1 LNAILDNGNIDV
13 TLIAHSI
20 GGWVSRAWI
29 SEHAIPELKDT
40 VSKIVTLG
48 TPHQPP
54 PKENIDQTRGLLK
67 YITERYPGAYE
78 KNVKYYTVI
87 GTGTQGR
94 LGFGNSLIDTIESLL
109 GYISYSVL
117 AGDGN
122 TKGDGLIPVE
132 AAKLK
137 GAELITVNNVKHS
150 DFIPT
155 PGKSLRLNFPWY
167 GSQEEAKSWFS
178 ILK

>member
-1 LNAILDNGNIDV
+1 M
-13 TLIAHSI
+13 
-20 GGWVSRAWI
+20 
-29 SEHAIPELKDT
+29 
-40 VSKIVTLG
+40 
-48 TPHQPP
+48 
-54 PKENIDQTRGLLK
+54 
-67 YITERYPGAYE
+67 
-78 KNVKYYTVI
+78 
-87 GTGTQGR
+87 
-94 LGFGNSLIDTIESLL
+94 IDTIESSL